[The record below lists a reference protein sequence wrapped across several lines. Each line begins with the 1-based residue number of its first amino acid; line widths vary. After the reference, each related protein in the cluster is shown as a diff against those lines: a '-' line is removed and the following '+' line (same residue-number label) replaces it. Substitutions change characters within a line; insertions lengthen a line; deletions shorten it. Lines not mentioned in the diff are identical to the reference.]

1 MNKSAAIVG
10 VAIAAI
16 SLSVG
21 LVGCG
26 KDSKTSTTSTSTT
39 TSPTTTSAA
48 ATTSAQASGPA
59 QTLEEYLQAN
69 NIQATVVTHGTP
81 GAPAIDLPVPE
92 GWSQLPESEDAPY
105 GGISYD
111 APSDPASP
119 VAFKARLSKLTGKI
133 DTDKLLV
140 ASVGELKNQQG
151 FDGGDGEKSTLSGFP
166 AYQILGSYTKNG
178 AQRVGAEKTA
188 VIQGAD
194 GIYLLEIAGSGPEA
208 DAQAIQN
215 ATNVIDEKTTITP

>member
-1 MNKSAAIVG
+1 MKKSAVAMG

-26 KDSKTSTTSTSTT
+26 KDSKPSTTSTSTST
-39 TSPTTTSAA
+39 TTTSAA

-81 GAPAIDLPVPE
+81 GAPTIDLPVPE

-166 AYQILGSYTKNG
+166 AYQILGSYTKND

>member
-1 MNKSAAIVG
+1 MKPAVAMG

-26 KDSKTSTTSTSTT
+26 KDSKTSTTSTSTST
-39 TSPTTTSAA
+39 TTTSAA

-81 GAPAIDLPVPE
+81 GAPTIDLPVPE

-166 AYQILGSYTKNG
+166 AYQILGSYTKND

-194 GIYLLEIAGSGPEA
+194 GIYLLEIAGNGPEA

>member
-26 KDSKTSTTSTSTT
+26 KDSKTSTTSTSTST
-39 TSPTTTSAA
+39 TTTSAA

-81 GAPAIDLPVPE
+81 GAPTIDLPVP
-92 GWSQLPESEDAPY
+92 
-105 GGISYD
+105 
-111 APSDPASP
+111 
-119 VAFKARLSKLTGKI
+119 
-133 DTDKLLV
+133 
-140 ASVGELKNQQG
+140 
-151 FDGGDGEKSTLSGFP
+151 
-166 AYQILGSYTKNG
+166 
-178 AQRVGAEKTA
+178 
-188 VIQGAD
+188 
-194 GIYLLEIAGSGPEA
+194 
-208 DAQAIQN
+208 
-215 ATNVIDEKTTITP
+215 